1 MPTSIPYIK
10 VFLSSPGDVA
20 PERKVVLDTIDR
32 FPNRP
37 AFRDKV
43 AFRVVAWDK
52 IGADTPMIANM
63 TPQHAIN
70 ARLPLPSDCDIV
82 ITIFWTRMGTPFVD
96 DDGVEYMSGTH
107 WELMDALK
115 SPDTIP
121 VIYQRLEEPQFK
133 IDEHDKRD
141 QYERLR
147 DFFSSE
153 MFYKDGLIKS
163 GINVYQDL
171 DDFRVKFET
180 HFEELVLQTLE
191 RFSEEPEEPPVE
203 FSNDEHVHVV
213 ETVEWPAG
221 KSPFPGLRAF
231 TKEDEPIFFGR
242 ERETD
247 RLVNHVA
254 RNRFVGVIG
263 ASGSGKSSLVW
274 AGLLPQLEANAI
286 NNEDTG
292 SKDWIIA
299 TLTPGADETP
309 IHALIQALLDSLP
322 SLQNEERESLIAKL
336 ESEQENSDSS
346 TSEITDTLLNIKP
359 ASILELV
366 DKALASEK
374 DWVELLIFVDQFEEL
389 FTIADTKYAIPFA
402 GIITALATHNRV
414 RIVVTMRADFY
425 QRAVEH
431 NDLAELLRTGSFPL
445 STPKREALEK
455 MILRPAEYA
464 GLTLEDGLVERI
476 LDDTGDEPGNL
487 ALMAYAL
494 DELYYEG
501 KEDTILTIDE
511 YERVGGVQ
519 GAIGRR
525 AETSFNAMPQEVQD
539 TIKIVFR
546 ELVEVDERGTATRQR
561 IPISSFVGN
570 PNALKLIHSL
580 TKARLL
586 VTSYDKT
593 LKKEIVEVAH
603 EALLRSWPRLAGW
616 IENTQEDLRLLRQVR
631 NAAHEWDRHGRPSAF
646 LWQHERLAPVYKMQ
660 KNLGVQFNLVEK
672 EFIRPEAE
680 RRFEEFKTHRGSS
693 RRDLGEDLRERMRRQ
708 MFIIDRLLEIGA
720 SAIPVLIE
728 CLSFSINSGVKNPL
742 KQQLMS
748 FDPKV
753 FASALELSDEQE
765 STKIINWLEQNRRD
779 IIPLF
784 NTTTN
789 TLQET
794 MSNQPTENFLLDDS
808 TNEVYQFS
816 LEETQEFDE
825 IDPKLREQIEQRWH
839 SEELIRD
846 KKDKKRK
853 QVRERV
859 KRTTSEDHRKRQQVR
874 ELENKRRERLRNEHQ
889 EEQERKERKRKQ
901 RQERERKQ
909 KQDIDE
915 MLAHNSYI
923 ISRSQ
928 LSGMLWYETLL
939 DHGVAILTDIRN
951 ILSCEKWDYGKI
963 QTIELLRRMR
973 KQEVVPILIEAQSD
987 QVRDVRWS
995 ATKALG
1001 DYYWDD
1007 RVVSALEKM
1016 LEDPDREVRFIARYT
1031 LESVEKQRR

>member
-1 MPTSIPYIK
+1 MPTSIPYIR

-52 IGADTPMIANM
+52 IGADTPMLANM

-82 ITIFWTRMGTPFVD
+82 VTIFWTRMGTPFVD
-96 DDGVEYMSGTH
+96 EDGVEYMSGTH

-115 SPDTIP
+115 SPNTIP
-121 VIYQRLEEPQFK
+121 VIYRRLEEPQFK

-153 MFYKDGLIKS
+153 MFYKDGRIQS

-171 DDFRVKFET
+171 DDFRIKFET
-180 HFEELVLQTLE
+180 HFEELVLQALE
-191 RFSEEPEEPPVE
+191 NIPEEPEDPPEE
-203 FSNDEHVHVV
+203 FSNDDHVHIV
-213 ETVEWPAG
+213 ETMEWPVG

-299 TLTPGADETP
+299 TLTPGNDETP
-309 IHALIQALLDSLP
+309 IHGLVQALLDSLP
-322 SLQNEERESLIAKL
+322 ALQDEDRESLLVKL
-336 ESEQENSDSS
+336 VSNLQNPDGGKASEA
-346 TSEITDTLLNIKP
+346 LVNIKP

-366 DKALASEK
+366 NKALLSEK

-389 FTIADTKYAIPFA
+389 FTIADTKYVVPFA
-402 GIITALATHNRV
+402 DIISALASHNRV

-425 QRAVEH
+425 HRAVEH

-501 KEDTILTIDE
+501 KEDTILTIEE
-511 YERVGGVQ
+511 YERVDGVQ

-525 AETSFNAMPQEVQD
+525 AETSFNALSQKVQD
-539 TIKIVFR
+539 TIKVVFR

-561 IPISSFVGN
+561 IPISTFDGN
-570 PNALKLIHSL
+570 PDALKLIDSL
-580 TKARLL
+580 TRARLL

-593 LKKEIVEVAH
+593 LKKVVVEVAH
-603 EALLRSWPRLAGW
+603 EALLRSWPRLTDW
-616 IENTQEDLRLLRQVR
+616 IESTQEDLRLLRQVR
-631 NAAHEWDRHGRPSAF
+631 NAAREWDRHGRPDAF
-646 LWQHERLAPVYKMQ
+646 LWQHERLEPVYKMQ
-660 KNLGVQFNLVEK
+660 KNLGVQFNTVEE
-672 EFIRPEAE
+672 EFTRSEAE

-693 RRDLGEDLRERMRRQ
+693 SRDLGDDLRERMRRQ

-748 FDPKV
+748 FDPKL
-753 FASALELSDEQE
+753 FASALELSDERQRN
-765 STKIINWLEQNRRD
+765 KIIKWLDQNRRD
-779 IIPLF
+779 IVQLF
-784 NTTTN
+784 NTTSN
-789 TLQET
+789 APQET
-794 MSNQPTENFLLDDS
+794 ISNEPMVNFFLDDS
-808 TNEVYQFS
+808 TDEVYQFS

-825 IDPKLREQIEQRWH
+825 IDPKLRESIEQKWR
-839 SEELIRD
+839 SEELIRS
-846 KKDKKRK
+846 KKDEKRAK
-853 QVRERV
+853 RVTSARENQ
-859 KRTTSEDHRKRQQVR
+859 RKER
-874 ELENKRRERLRNEHQ
+874 EIR
-889 EEQERKERKRKQ
+889 EQERQEQENLKLQIEEPRKSTKQTKKQQKIREKE
-901 RQERERKQ
+901 EAA
-909 KQDIDE
+909 IDE

-923 ISRSQ
+923 TSRSQ
-928 LSGMLWYETLL
+928 LVGRLWYEPLL
-939 DHGVAILTDIRN
+939 EQGVAILPDISN
-951 ILSCEKWDYGKI
+951 ILSYKKWPYGKI
-963 QTIELLRRMR
+963 RVIKLLRMVR
-973 KQEVVPILIEAQSD
+973 KSEAIPILIEAQSD
-987 QVRDVRWS
+987 QLRDVRWQ

-1001 DYYWDD
+1001 DYYSDD
-1007 RVVSALEKM
+1007 RVVKALEKM
-1016 LEDPDREVRFIARYT
+1016 LDDPDKEVRFIARHT
-1031 LESVEKQRR
+1031 LESVKKRRR